1 MRTHR
6 SVGNTPFLC
15 RWSINLSRMKLLHLH
30 NELGRNT
37 YIHIIMLRTSVRS
50 VGDVHEIEMQLI
62 FKTFMLFLTV
72 SFLCDSGWEQDIV
85 RNVTCASRL

>member
-1 MRTHR
+1 MRTRR

-37 YIHIIMLRTSVRS
+37 YIHIIMLGTSVRS
-50 VGDVHEIEMQLI
+50 VGDVHEMQLI
-62 FKTFMLFLTV
+62 FLTFMLFLTV
-72 SFLCDSGWEQDIV
+72 SFLCYLGWEQDIV
-85 RNVTCASRL
+85 RNVTCASSL